1 MLLRCPRVLGEGE
14 GIMESDIYIYIY
26 VFGVL
31 RIYIHATDDR
41 RFGKSKYPQRKIEGT
56 REPKTES
63 GTLILN
69 LEVILHPGRHLALSG
84 DILLSHLKGDT
95 TGV

>member
-1 MLLRCPRVLGEGE
+1 MLLRSKGLGEGE
-14 GIMESDIYIYIY
+14 GIKESDIYIY

-31 RIYIHATDDR
+31 RMYMHASDR
-41 RFGKSKYPQRKIEGT
+41 RFGKNKYPQRKIEGT

-63 GTLILN
+63 GALVLN
-69 LEVILHPGRHLALSG
+69 LEVILHPGRYLALSG
-84 DILLSHLKGDT
+84 DILLSQLKGDT

>member
-1 MLLRCPRVLGEGE
+1 MLLRAKGLGEGE
-14 GIMESDIYIYIY
+14 GIKESDIYMY
-26 VFGVL
+26 FGGL
-31 RIYIHATDDR
+31 RLYTHASDR

-63 GTLILN
+63 GALVFN
-69 LEVILHPGRHLALSG
+69 LEVILHPGRYLALSG
-84 DILLSHLKGDT
+84 DILLSQLKGDT